1 MEVEAV
7 EQLKRAAE
15 AVESLVKRV
24 EQQGEELMHKVEAQC
39 EKLAER
45 IEKITAAVEE
55 ESHPSPPSA
64 QDGAPKSC
72 PSERKTMNSFVAK
85 IMAEAEGAG
94 HDPKQ
99 IDSMLNGLTIEQR
112 VAVKMQMMKAGIL

>member
-1 MEVEAV
+1 MEEIVLE
-7 EQLKRAAE
+7 LKRAAE

-39 EKLAER
+39 EKLAAR

-55 ESHPSPPSA
+55 KSHTSPSA
-64 QDGAPKSC
+64 QDGAPKACS
-72 PSERKTMNSFVAK
+72 SERKTMNSFVAK

-94 HDPKQ
+94 RDPKQ
-99 IDSMLNGLTIEQR
+99 IDSMLNGLTIEQ
-112 VAVKMQMMKAGIL
+112 